1 MSRKGDAPGL
11 EKRTNKDGSVRC
23 YWRPERKYLGMGYTP
38 STPVRLVGDWAKEA
52 DRFRIIDQ
60 ANRLQSQ
67 MLLIVGGANT
77 KVTAPIGTIRWYCQ
91 RYQTDPESPYMKR
104 RNDTRVFYDKGIA
117 ILCDTVGNRLVS
129 EVDGI
134 DVARWAS
141 RWEEPKTPGGKPR
154 KTRARMAVSAL
165 KVVLA
170 FGSMFKESKRHAMEL
185 KAVLSEMRFEGG
197 KARRQV
203 AMTREQCEAICA
215 KARELGMPS
224 VARAMAIQF
233 WAGFRQKDIIGEWVW
248 PDDATKNSHQG
259 KHGLA
264 VNKRKKRWQQGLLW
278 GEHLSH
284 SMVLR
289 KPTSKSNG
297 NIVVEVDLSQ
307 IPAVMREFEDV
318 PPESRIG
325 PVILDPRD
333 SRPFTRY
340 RFASDFRRAA
350 DAAGV
355 PRAVWNMDARA
366 GAVTEAFA
374 AGAQP
379 QDVMKAA
386 GHTQLATTMGYHRGS
401 AEQTSRVAKLR
412 VAHKPPQRDP
422 T

>member
-11 EKRTNKDGSVRC
+11 EKRRNKDGSIRC

-38 STPVRLVGDWAKEA
+38 STPVRLVGDWAKEG

-77 KVTAPIGTIRWYCQ
+77 KVTAPIGTIKWYCE
-91 RYQTDPESPYMKR
+91 RYQTDPESPYR
-104 RNDTRVFYDKGIA
+104 ECRHDTQTFYDKGIK
-117 ILCDTVGNRLVS
+117 ILCDTVGGRLVS
-129 EVDGI
+129 EVNGI
-134 DVARWAS
+134 DVARWAK
-141 RWEEPKTPGGKPR
+141 RWAEPKEPGGTPR

-170 FGSMFKESKRHAMEL
+170 FGSQFKETKHHAMEL
-185 KAVLSEMRFEGG
+185 KSVLSGMRFKGG
-197 KARRQV
+197 KGRRQQ

-224 VARAMAIQF
+224 VARAVAIQF
-233 WAGFRQKDIIGEWVW
+233 WTALRQKDVIGERVW
-248 PDDATKNSHQG
+248 PDEATKNAH
-259 KHGLA
+259 HGGHGIA
-264 VNKRKKRWQQGLLW
+264 VNKTKKRWQTGLLW

-284 SMVLR
+284 SMILR

-297 NIVVEVDLSQ
+297 NIVVEVDLRLL
-307 IPAVMREFEDV
+307 PAVMREFEDV
-318 PPESRIG
+318 PPESRVG

-333 SRPFTRY
+333 GLPYTRY

-355 PRAVWNMDARA
+355 PREVWNMDARA
-366 GAVTEAFA
+366 GAITESLGV
-374 AGAQP
+374 GAQP
-379 QDVMKAA
+379 VDVMKAA
-386 GHTQLATTMGYHRGS
+386 GHTQLATTMGYNRGS
-401 AEQTSRVAKLR
+401 REQTGRVAQLR
-412 VAHKPPQRDP
+412 VGKAPSNADP